1 MSLKNTDEFK
11 TEIDP
16 KTDTPHR
23 IMGAFMT
30 SAYLLMTSGNTQEVT
45 AKLLDDGKTVQLIL
59 NGEVVQEG
67 EINLVPMWNGPV
79 GHA

>member
-1 MSLKNTDEFK
+1 MPLKNLDEFK

-30 SAYLLMTSGNTQEVT
+30 SAYLLM
-45 AKLLDDGKTVQLIL
+45 
-59 NGEVVQEG
+59 
-67 EINLVPMWNGPV
+67 INLVPLWDGPV